1 MSPCII
7 KWDPPR
13 PSLVLHYRAPLFDI
27 LPVTW
32 MRALKTCTSIY
43 GSHKAGRVG
52 KNSLVELFKVVVAS
66 VRGKTSNFR
75 AWAPWKVLPYSCKVW
90 CSIQQAPFHT
100 VTQGTRDLCLQLT
113 KCWDLKHSP
122 PAGRWRRRNG
132 GGPQGRFERPRLRS
146 GVSHL
151 FPCVIG
157 QNLAIWAHIEG
168 EVSGHEFCCNY
179 SPVFFSH
186 VRAEAGFTK
195 VWEPL
200 IRGHILKD
208 KIWWRLISEV
218 KLLVW
223 EKAFYRSMR
232 WRRCDLRASHL

>member
-13 PSLVLHYRAPLFDI
+13 PSLVVHYRAPLFDI

-32 MRALKTCTSIY
+32 MRALKACTSIY

-52 KNSLVELFKVVVAS
+52 KNCLVELFKAVVAS
-66 VRGKTSNFR
+66 IRGKTSNFR
-75 AWAPWKVLPYSCKVW
+75 VWAPWKVLPYSCKVW

-113 KCWDLKHSP
+113 NCWDLKHSS

-132 GGPQGRFERPRLRS
+132 GGPQGKFERARLIS
-146 GVSHL
+146 GVYHF

-157 QNLAIWAHIEG
+157 
-168 EVSGHEFCCNY
+168 
-179 SPVFFSH
+179 
-186 VRAEAGFTK
+186 
-195 VWEPL
+195 
-200 IRGHILKD
+200 HILLYGPTLKVKWVGMSFAAIIAQSASVMWEQKQD
-208 KIWWRLISEV
+208 SQRSES
-218 KLLVW
+218 LL
-223 EKAFYRSMR
+223 
-232 WRRCDLRASHL
+232 